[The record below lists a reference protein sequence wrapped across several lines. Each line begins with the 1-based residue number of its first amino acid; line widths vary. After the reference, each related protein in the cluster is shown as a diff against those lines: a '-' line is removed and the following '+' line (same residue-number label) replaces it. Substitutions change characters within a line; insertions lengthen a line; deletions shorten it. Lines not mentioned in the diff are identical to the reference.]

1 MCVQGTTTF
10 TCMLDVHVVLEEGGG
25 LSVKDMKINFFAVE
39 LETGDG
45 KKCQGRRGSEPKM
58 SWTRKFD

>member
-1 MCVQGTTTF
+1 
-10 TCMLDVHVVLEEGGG
+10 MLDVHVVLEEGGG